1 MWDWLTDAFTISF
14 GEALLNNLFLIIVL
28 YIISLGFLNF
38 YINRDINKILESE
51 DENENENEDE
61 DEDEEQRWESRAS
74 LHVAVSFTFVITS
87 LALMFI
93 IFRSTLNLAGYA
105 FY

>member
-51 DENENENEDE
+51 DENE
-61 DEDEEQRWESRAS
+61 DEEQRWESRAS
-74 LHVAVSFTFVITS
+74 LHIAVSFTFVITS

-93 IFRSTLNLAGYA
+93 IFRSSLELAGYT
-105 FY
+105 FS

>member
-14 GEALLNNLFLIIVL
+14 GEALLNNLFLIIVV

-51 DENENENEDE
+51 DENE
-61 DEDEEQRWESRAS
+61 DEEQRWESRAS
-74 LHVAVSFTFVITS
+74 LHIAVSFTFVITS

-93 IFRSTLNLAGYA
+93 IFRSSLELAGYT
-105 FY
+105 FS

>member
-1 MWDWLTDAFTISF
+1 MWDWFTDAFTISF
-14 GEALLNNLFLIIVL
+14 GEALLNNLFLIIAL

-38 YINRDINKILESE
+38 YKNRDINKILESE
-51 DENENENEDE
+51 NENESE

-93 IFRSTLNLAGYA
+93 IFRSTLNLAGYT

>member
-28 YIISLGFLNF
+28 YIISLGLLNF

-51 DENENENEDE
+51 DENEDEN
-61 DEDEEQRWESRAS
+61 EDEEQRWESRAS
-74 LHVAVSFTFVITS
+74 LHIAVSFTFVITS

-93 IFRSTLNLAGYA
+93 IFRSSLELAGYT
-105 FY
+105 FS

>member
-28 YIISLGFLNF
+28 YIISLGLLNF

-51 DENENENEDE
+51 DEYEDE
-61 DEDEEQRWESRAS
+61 NEDEEQRWESRAS
-74 LHVAVSFTFVITS
+74 LHIAVSFTFVITS

-93 IFRSTLNLAGYA
+93 IFRSSLELAGYT
-105 FY
+105 FS

>member
-51 DENENENEDE
+51 DENEDEN
-61 DEDEEQRWESRAS
+61 EDEEQRWESRAS
-74 LHVAVSFTFVITS
+74 LHIAVSFTFVITS

-93 IFRSTLNLAGYA
+93 IFRSSLELAGYT
-105 FY
+105 FS

>member
-1 MWDWLTDAFTISF
+1 MWDWFTDAFTISF

-61 DEDEEQRWESRAS
+61 DEEQRWESRAS